1 MDKKTYVAA
10 ALMSLALCATAQ
22 QLRMPGTM
30 PSMQSSPVMKSVQA
44 DGVYVPWGY
53 CDDDVQ
59 FSIGRGQDETMS
71 AAILINR
78 DDMGDYKNADIMGL
92 RIGLGADAKNVSV
105 FIKTCDADNISFDA
119 PNAKEQSVGAA
130 SIGFNDVNF
139 SAPFRTTADYLI
151 VGYTGT
157 GEDFIGFDGGLSYA
171 DACYLNIGGQW
182 GTVYEKAIA
191 GSWGSLS
198 IQLLLGGEGMPETEM
213 QMVEVLTSHVE
224 QYHPFTLQG
233 VVQNMTN
240 TEVMEYEITY
250 SANNGE
256 EQTLT
261 FDTWLEVQERDTFS
275 IEMPAF
281 TSTGGNAVMVRIS
294 SVNGGPD
301 SDASNNTI
309 VQSINCVEE
318 GCYFKRRMVME
329 ESTSVYCGF
338 CPKGIVVMGS
348 LSQRYPDDFIGIAI
362 HSGSMGP
369 DPMALYDYDE
379 AISGLYTE
387 DGLPNSILNRNY
399 EYSGD
404 PIFMDKWFETE
415 RKFSPLAIA
424 GVEITS
430 VSPITDG
437 GITVTTE
444 TTFAGNYSEANY
456 RLAYVLLENG
466 VASSEPQ
473 LNYLSG
479 GSPMGGWEN
488 LPSEVYMDFDDVA
501 RGIWDFNGIEG
512 SIPSSITKKTPY
524 EYTYTM
530 KFADKSVT
538 VLDEDSLE
546 VVVMLIDPVSEEIL
560 NAVKRPVGYV
570 SGVSEA
576 PAVDEPVVY
585 VADGRI
591 KVEGGCDRLTVF
603 SVSGVQ
609 VANRDLADG
618 IYVAVIERD
627 GQRSVSKVLVR

>member
-44 DGVYVPWGY
+44 DGVWVPWGY

-59 FSIGRGQDETMS
+59 FSVGVNEVATMS

-92 RIGLGADAKNVSV
+92 RIGLSAEAEDVSV
-105 FIKTCDADNISFDA
+105 FIKACDEDNLSFDV
-119 PNAKEQSVGAA
+119 PNTKEQSVGAA

-139 SAPFRTTADYLI
+139 LSPFRTTADYII

-157 GEDFIGFDGGLSYA
+157 GENFIGFDGGLTYA
-171 DACYLNIGGQW
+171 DACYVNVGGQW
-182 GTVYEKAIA
+182 GSIQQQAIA
-191 GSWGSLS
+191 GGWGSLS

-213 QMVEVLTSHVE
+213 RMVEVLTSNVE
-224 QYHPFTLQG
+224 QNHPFTLQG

-240 TEVMEYEITY
+240 TEVTDYEITY

-256 EQTLT
+256 EQTLS
-261 FDTWLEVQERDTFS
+261 FDTYLEVQQRDTFE

-281 TSTGGNAVMVRIS
+281 ASVGGNAVMVRIS
-294 SVNGGPD
+294 EVNGGPD
-301 SDASNNTI
+301 SDASNNAI

-329 ESTSVYCGF
+329 ESTSVYCGY

-362 HSGSMGP
+362 HSGSMGQ
-369 DPMALYDYDE
+369 DPMVVYDYDE
-379 AISGLYTE
+379 AINGLYME
-387 DGLPNSILNRNY
+387 DGLPNCILNRDP

-404 PIFMDKWFETE
+404 PIYMDQWFEHE
-415 RKFSPLAIA
+415 RKFSPLAVA
-424 GVEITS
+424 GIEVTS
-430 VSPITDG
+430 ISPIANG

-444 TTFAGNYSEANY
+444 TTFADNLTDANY

-466 VASSEPQ
+466 VVSSEPQ
-473 LNYLSG
+473 LNDLSG

-512 SIPSSITKKTPY
+512 SIPSSITKKVPY

-530 KFADKSVT
+530 DFADKDVT

-570 SGVSEA
+570 SGVAQA
-576 PAVDEPVVY
+576 PSVDEPVVY
-585 VADGRI
+585 VSDGRV
-591 KVEGGCDRLTVF
+591 KVEGGCDNLSLF

-609 VANRDLADG
+609 VANRDLARG
-618 IYVAVIERD
+618 IYVAVVERD